1 MDPTRKQSFVR
12 GDSTRKAL
20 HRRTP
25 SAPNTPRLDHERQ
38 AGGGGAVNGQHKASS
53 QPRLDSLPSSPAS
66 DSSSLLTSPVDTS
79 LGIDIDAA
87 IKARLQQM
95 ALQCRGGGGARSSD
109 SGSPR
114 SPEKLAGGGG
124 EGGVSPPSW
133 EGEGERRTGL
143 GMGNGVVEL
152 QASPGAHRRHDP
164 ASPLEPARFFV
175 SRYHD
180 YAEILSD
187 EEGGGGGGPREAS
200 SAPSSATDM
209 QELVEKLDS
218 KLSSASRFYRR
229 DAAAEESSEPEAK
242 HAKLDPEKE
251 KAPHVPKQRSVERVP
266 AAAAGGRGES
276 PPSTQVVRRRAEWI
290 PASESARTAEGAGA
304 VAADF
309 PELPPRL
316 LGSRDAAL
324 PPIPQH
330 RTRLP
335 PTAAH
340 PHLHLARPGLA
351 LPPPQGGAMSK
362 CLSVPSDIARSLED
376 ITASQSDL
384 LSSVT
389 LSELS
394 QSINS
399 FCTGAPEEEGERD
412 DRFRPP
418 SSAAAA
424 ASAAAAPRES
434 PRWRRSASLDSLEA
448 DSALCRSLRAINAQ
462 MDSAFHQKVELAIQ
476 LEEEGYSRHGGED
489 MASLTP
495 LHISE
500 DNLASPTTTTTTTTT
515 TTAAVHETHFPATP
529 DTPTAG
535 EAPRGSATAQPGA
548 REAVPRSVSES
559 GELGGREGVSSAA
572 MSQSYPATT
581 ATTAADQY
589 ADYAVVTKRQSASR
603 SAEVGVGGGFSAAQ
617 RDFPDYAFIPR
628 RQAVCIGDSDFG
640 PQHGNFADWESFSED
655 QYTAMLSRA
664 AAAAL
669 TPVPAPA
676 PAPVPA
682 PAPDQN
688 SQRTS
693 ALGNA
698 HTDTDSAVWSRAGEA
713 VAEASQTLSHIA
725 RPRSPGET
733 SRAAAD
739 SRLGDRLSARSDAST
754 TTPPS
759 SSSSSSDPGG
769 TLRSHASTTR
779 SDASSLPRTDP
790 SRERPALSEV
800 SAGVCVV
807 KRQRHSSSSSS
818 SSSGSTS
825 SSDAGDVSDDSI
837 EIVHQA
843 RPADAQFAMKLRG
856 KERAAESL
864 PARSSP
870 TLLPDP
876 PCADVVPGDLR
887 QFSPDDVMWRQSPL
901 FGRSGEFGEEFGGPE
916 GRSPFSHSP
925 RAERDRLEAPGG
937 TARRTETYGAAAGG
951 GTFRTLVHPAEEAG
965 GDCPPY
971 HRQAPASPDSQRGSR
986 MAQSYEGRLRGYSLP
1001 SEHKPDTST
1010 TSSPSPSPSHSS
1022 SASSPRPEARRQVE
1036 RRARRASSQS
1046 DSALKRLAHED
1057 VPILAR
1063 NLLLQQ
1069 QQQQGPAERLAS
1081 TPAAQRSHIP
1091 SPRSPTLTSPTPAPA
1106 AAQHTRLTSPRSPI
1120 ISASPAAS
1128 SHHHPHSRIPSPRSP
1143 TSASQPP
1150 ASPSSPAAAGGG
1162 NEAAPPS
1169 VPLHLMLYHPDEF
1182 QVPPAAV
1189 GMAAGSSSSS
1199 SSLPQVH
1206 VKSDTVTE
1214 EKAVIRKGSSSRAV
1228 TEPGSGQGQGWGPSG
1243 ELAQPV
1249 WRHALPTELQ
1259 VQRGESLS
1267 RCLVPGHNFPFSCF
1281 FLHSGWRRRKVS
1293 LSYCVVPGHNFP

>member
-1 MDPTRKQSFVR
+1 MDPPRKQSFVR

-38 AGGGGAVNGQHKASS
+38 AGGGAVNGQHKASS

-95 ALQCRGGGGARSSD
+95 ALQCRGGARSSD

-124 EGGVSPPSW
+124 GASPPSG
-133 EGEGERRTGL
+133 EGEGEKRTGTGL

-187 EEGGGGGGPREAS
+187 EEGGGGPREAS

-218 KLSSASRFYRR
+218 KLSCASRFYRR
-229 DAAAEESSEPEAK
+229 DPAAEEWSEPEAK
-242 HAKLDPEKE
+242 HAKLDPEKPEREKE

-290 PASESARTAEGAGA
+290 PAAESARTAEQAPGA

-316 LGSRDAAL
+316 PGSRDAAL

-340 PHLHLARPGLA
+340 QHLHLARPGLA
-351 LPPPQGGAMSK
+351 LPPQGGAMSK
-362 CLSVPSDIARSLED
+362 CLSVPSDIARSLEN

-399 FCTGAPEEEGERD
+399 FCTGAPEEEGD
-412 DRFRPP
+412 DRCCPP
-418 SSAAAA
+418 SAT
-424 ASAAAAPRES
+424 APRES

-515 TTAAVHETHFPATP
+515 SAVHETHFPATP
-529 DTPTAG
+529 DTPIAG
-535 EAPRGSATAQPGA
+535 ESPRGSATTQPGA

-581 ATTAADQY
+581 AATADQY

-603 SAEVGVGGGFSAAQ
+603 SEGGVGFSAGQ

-640 PQHGNFADWESFSED
+640 PQHGNFADWENFSED

-664 AAAAL
+664 AAAAAL
-669 TPVPAPA
+669 TPAPA
-676 PAPVPA
+676 PA
-682 PAPDQN
+682 DQN
-688 SQRTS
+688 AQRTS
-693 ALGNA
+693 AVGNA
-698 HTDTDSAVWSRAGEA
+698 HTDADSAVWSRAGET
-713 VAEASQTLSHIA
+713 VTEASQTLSHIA
-725 RPRSPGET
+725 QPRSPSET

-739 SRLGDRLSARSDAST
+739 SRLGDRLTARSDASAS

-769 TLRSHASTTR
+769 TLRSQASTTR

-790 SRERPALSEV
+790 SLERPSLSEV

-807 KRQRHSSSSSS
+807 KRQRHSSSS

-856 KERAAESL
+856 KQRAAESL
-864 PARSSP
+864 PARGSP
-870 TLLPDP
+870 TLHPDAPLPP
-876 PCADVVPGDLR
+876 GGADVVPGDLR

-901 FGRSGEFGEEFGGPE
+901 FGRSAEFAEEFAGPE

-937 TARRTETYGAAAGG
+937 ARRTEHYGASAPGG

-1001 SEHKPDTST
+1001 SEHKPDTSST
-1010 TSSPSPSPSHSS
+1010 SPSPSPSHSS
-1022 SASSPRPEARRQVE
+1022 SASSPRQEARRQVE
-1036 RRARRASSQS
+1036 RRSRRASSQS
-1046 DSALKRLAHED
+1046 DGALKRLAHED
-1057 VPILAR
+1057 VPILAG
-1063 NLLLQQ
+1063 NLQL
-1069 QQQQGPAERLAS
+1069 QQGPADPLAS

-1128 SHHHPHSRIPSPRSP
+1128 SHHHHHHHSRIPSPRSP
-1143 TSASQPP
+1143 TSASHPP

-1162 NEAAPPS
+1162 SEAAPPS

-1189 GMAAGSSSSS
+1189 GMAAGSSSSAS
-1199 SSLPQVH
+1199 ASLPQVH
-1206 VKSDTVTE
+1206 VKSDTVME
-1214 EKAVIRKGSSSRAV
+1214 EKAVIRKGSSSSSSSRVV

-1243 ELAQPV
+1243 ELPQPV
-1249 WRHALPTELQ
+1249 WRHALPKELE
-1259 VQRGESLS
+1259 VQRGE
-1267 RCLVPGHNFPFSCF
+1267 P
-1281 FLHSGWRRRKVS
+1281 VS
-1293 LSYCVVPGHNFP
+1293 LSSAWSQLFP

>member
-1 MDPTRKQSFVR
+1 MDPPRKQSFVR

-38 AGGGGAVNGQHKASS
+38 AGGGGGTVNGQHKASS

-95 ALQCRGGGGARSSD
+95 ALQCRGGARSSD

-124 EGGVSPPSW
+124 GVSPASG
-133 EGEGERRTGL
+133 EGEGEKRTGTGL

-187 EEGGGGGGPREAS
+187 EEGGGGGPREAS

-229 DAAAEESSEPEAK
+229 DAAAAAAEESSEPEAK
-242 HAKLDPEKE
+242 HAKLDPEKPAREKE

-266 AAAAGGRGES
+266 AAVAGGRGES

-290 PASESARTAEGAGA
+290 PASESAMTAEQAGA

-335 PTAAH
+335 PNAAH
-340 PHLHLARPGLA
+340 LHHARPGLA
-351 LPPPQGGAMSK
+351 LPPQGGAMSK
-362 CLSVPSDIARSLED
+362 CLSVPSDIARSLEN

-399 FCTGAPEEEGERD
+399 FCTGAPEEEGD
-412 DRFRPP
+412 DRCCPP
-418 SSAAAA
+418 S
-424 ASAAAAPRES
+424 AAAPRES

-500 DNLASPTTTTTTTTT
+500 DNLASPTTTTS
-515 TTAAVHETHFPATP
+515 AVHETHFPATP

-535 EAPRGSATAQPGA
+535 ESPRGSATTTQPGA

-572 MSQSYPATT
+572 MSQSYPAST
-581 ATTAADQY
+581 ATTADQY

-603 SAEVGVGGGFSAAQ
+603 SEVGVGGGFSAAQ

-640 PQHGNFADWESFSED
+640 PQHGNFADWENFSED

-664 AAAAL
+664 AAAAAL
-669 TPVPAPA
+669 TPAPA
-676 PAPVPA
+676 PA
-682 PAPDQN
+682 DQN
-688 SQRTS
+688 AQRTS
-693 ALGNA
+693 ALENA
-698 HTDTDSAVWSRAGEA
+698 HSDADSAVWSRAGET
-713 VAEASQTLSHIA
+713 VTEASQTLSHIA
-725 RPRSPGET
+725 QPRSPSET

-739 SRLGDRLSARSDAST
+739 SRLGDRLTARSDAGTT

-769 TLRSHASTTR
+769 TLRSQASATR

-790 SRERPALSEV
+790 SRERPSLSEV

-807 KRQRHSSSSSS
+807 KRQRNSSSS

-856 KERAAESL
+856 KQRAAESL
-864 PARSSP
+864 PARGSP

-876 PCADVVPGDLR
+876 PRALRLLAEPADAPLPPSGADVVPGDLR

-901 FGRSGEFGEEFGGPE
+901 FGRSGEFGEEFAGPE

-925 RAERDRLEAPGG
+925 RAERDRLEAPVG
-937 TARRTETYGAAAGG
+937 ARRTENYGAATAGG

-1001 SEHKPDTST
+1001 SEHKPDTSSTSTT

-1022 SASSPRPEARRQVE
+1022 SASSPRQEARRQVD

-1046 DSALKRLAHED
+1046 DGALKRLAHED
-1057 VPILAR
+1057 VPILAG
-1063 NLLLQQ
+1063 NLQL
-1069 QQQQGPAERLAS
+1069 QQGPADPLAS
-1081 TPAAQRSHIP
+1081 TPAAQRSHMP
-1091 SPRSPTLTSPTPAPA
+1091 SPRSPTLTSPTAAPA

-1120 ISASPAAS
+1120 ISSSPAAS
-1128 SHHHPHSRIPSPRSP
+1128 SHHHHHHHHSRIPSPRSP
-1143 TSASQPP
+1143 TSASLPP

-1162 NEAAPPS
+1162 SEAAPPS

-1199 SSLPQVH
+1199 SASLPQVH
-1206 VKSDTVTE
+1206 VKSDTVME
-1214 EKAVIRKGSSSRAV
+1214 EKAVIRKGSSSSSSRTV

-1243 ELAQPV
+1243 ELPQPV
-1249 WRHALPTELQ
+1249 WRHALPKELE
-1259 VQRGESLS
+1259 VQRGE
-1267 RCLVPGHNFPFSCF
+1267 P
-1281 FLHSGWRRRKVS
+1281 VS
-1293 LSYCVVPGHNFP
+1293 LSSAWSQLALAAFSSVSGGAER